1 MTVPTA
7 EERPTLS
14 VPEAGA
20 YLGLGRSQSY
30 DAAKRGVLPVI
41 RLGPRREVVATATLR
56 RLLGLDGGGDPA

>member
-20 YLGLGRSQSY
+20 LLGLGRSQAY
-30 DAAKRGVLPVI
+30 EAARLGTLPVI
-41 RLGPRREVVATATLR
+41 RLSARREVVATATLR
-56 RLLGLDGGGDPA
+56 RLLGLDSVEPA